1 MTLKSWLLSFAFFGL
16 TCSSLSAADAEKI
29 RIAYPSVGTIVNG
42 QVGVIL
48 EKSDIL
54 KKAGLDATVTSMALG
69 KELKTALISGN
80 VDAVLTSESNFVVL
94 VGQGFP
100 CYAIASLGRGG
111 YVALVANDPKIQ
123 KVSDLKGKKVGT
135 IFGISTHQPTLSWLQ
150 KSGLTPGKDLEFQ
163 NIAAIGPLRAA
174 LASKDL
180 DAIGIFDPWITEGVE
195 NKSFHVLKNNDG
207 TKTSDDLDL
216 IVVVS
221 KEYFEKNPEAIKKFK
236 TALGTAALDMATRKD
251 EVNKQYSALNGLDVK
266 IIHAASKSNPNYN
279 AKKLKDIDI
288 SISKRFITK
297 LEMLNEFMFN
307 EKLIKEKI
315 NINDYIKQ

>member
-1 MTLKSWLLSFAFFGL
+1 MNLKSLILSLTVFATLASG
-16 TCSSLSAADAEKI
+16 LSAAEAEKI
-29 RIAYPSVGTIVNG
+29 RIAYPSVGTVING

-80 VDAVLTSESNFVVL
+80 VDLVFTSESNFVVL

-111 YVALVANDPKIQ
+111 YVALVASDPKIQ

-150 KSGLTPGKDLEFQ
+150 RADLTPGKDLEFL

-174 LASKDL
+174 LTSKEL
-180 DAIGIFDPWITEGVE
+180 DAIGVFDPWITEGVE
-195 NKSFHVLKNNDG
+195 SKSFHVLKNKDG
-207 TKTSDDLDL
+207 SLAKEDLDL
-216 IVVVS
+216 IVIVS
-221 KEYFEKNPEAIKKFK
+221 KDYADKNPEALKKFK
-236 TALGTAALDMATRKD
+236 TALGDATLHMAQHKD
-251 EVNKQYSALNGLDVK
+251 EINKQYSALNGLDVK

-279 AKKLKDIDI
+279 AKKLKDIDL
-288 SISKRFITK
+288 SISKRFIAK
-297 LEMLNEFMFN
+297 LVMLNEFMFN